1 MARKAVEEKPM
12 LDFATFERAT
22 TPNAYLACTPEICRV
37 ATADEAS
44 PVFDASATR
53 VRAAL
58 AALVPAATFTE
69 GAGGIQAKYVAVT
82 ALMRFKD
89 DVDVLITPLG
99 ADRCTVSI
107 YSRSR
112 VGYSDLGA
120 NGKRVRKLI
129 ADLRKALAA

>member
-1 MARKAVEEKPM
+1 M
-12 LDFATFERAT
+12 LDFAALERPSS
-22 TPNAYLACTPEICRV
+22 PNTYLACTPEICR
-37 ATADEAS
+37 AAKADEAS
-44 PVFDASATR
+44 PVFEASAER

-58 AALVPAATFTE
+58 AALVPGATFTE
-69 GAGGIQAKYVAVT
+69 TTGGVQAKYVAVT

-89 DVDVLITPLG
+89 DVDVLITPRG
-99 ADRCTVSI
+99 PDRCVVSV

-129 ADLRKALAA
+129 ADLRKSLAA